1 MTLSIIDELHNDTR
15 LCMLSFDNAGSQVF
29 IVILGVIVQNVVF
42 LSVVMLGVVA
52 PMRCLCQD
60 KKIPIM
66 KVQGKLWNF
75 T

>member
-1 MTLSIIDELHNDTR
+1 MYA
-15 LCMLSFDNAGSQVF
+15 SFVYAMSQVF
-29 IVILGVIVQNVVF
+29 NVILGVIVQNVVF

-60 KKIPIM
+60 KKFPIM